1 MQAMAPGVHGLLHA
15 GHAVGES
22 AAGAGA
28 DGGLAMGAG
37 GRWADGA
44 GAGALGRAG
53 AAAPAP
59 TGTGGGA
66 VAPATVKIFWQ
77 AGHLTC
83 LPPAL
88 SGIWIALVQFGQRIT
103 CGMVFLVL
111 SDG

>member
-22 AAGAGA
+22 GAGAGA
-28 DGGLAMGAG
+28 VGGLPIGAG
-37 GRWADGA
+37 GRGADGAGADAA

-53 AAAPAP
+53 AAAAP
-59 TGTGGGA
+59 TATGAGA
-66 VAPATVKIFWQ
+66 AATVKIFWH
-77 AGHLTC
+77 AGHFTC

-103 CGMVFLVL
+103 CGMIFLV
-111 SDG
+111 